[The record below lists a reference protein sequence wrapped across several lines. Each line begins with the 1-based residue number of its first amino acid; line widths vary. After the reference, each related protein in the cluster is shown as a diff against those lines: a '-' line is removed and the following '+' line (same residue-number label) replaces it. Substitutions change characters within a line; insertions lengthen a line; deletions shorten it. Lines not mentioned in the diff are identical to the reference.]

1 MAERPGVQSAG
12 RPIGSIIDLDRYPI
26 LDPGNPVLRDL
37 AERARDE
44 FVRQGIFLAP
54 DFVRRDALRSM
65 LAELEV
71 LLPQA
76 RYHNRTQP
84 AGERKDNAGTYE
96 LPERYVQRYA
106 TITYDRFPAGS
117 LLRRFFECDALTAFV
132 GRLFGEQSYYRSTD
146 PVLACLAHIA
156 KEGDGLSWH
165 FDPNDGVTTLLLQR
179 PEAGGVLEVAP
190 WVRRGGEEGRAMAR
204 AVVDGTYDGT
214 VQIDQEPGT
223 LVLFRGHR
231 SLHRVTPVE
240 GPKARMNLVCSYSS
254 EPGHAF
260 SESHR
265 QAYA

>member
-1 MAERPGVQSAG
+1 VQTAG
-12 RPIGSIIDLDRYPI
+12 RSIGSIIDLDRYPI
-26 LDPGNPVLRDL
+26 FDPDDPVLQRL
-37 AERARDE
+37 VEEARDA
-44 FVRQGIFLAP
+44 FAKRGVFLAP
-54 DFVRRDALRSM
+54 DFIRPDALRTM
-65 LAELEV
+65 LAELEA
-71 LLPQA
+71 LLPHA
-76 RYHNRTQP
+76 RYHDRTQP
-84 AGERKDNAGTYE
+84 AGERKDNSGTYE

-106 TITYDRFPAGS
+106 TITYDRFEAGS
-117 LLRRFFECDALTAFV
+117 LLRKFFECDALTAFV
-132 GRLFGEQSYYRSTD
+132 GRLFGEQTYYRSTD

-165 FDPNDGVTTLLLQR
+165 FDPNDGVTTLLLQS

-190 WVRRGGEEGRAMAR
+190 WVRRDGEEGRAMVR
-204 AVVDGTYDGT
+204 AVVDGTYEGT
-214 VQIDQEPGT
+214 VQIEQAVGT

-240 GPKARMNLVCSYSS
+240 GPTARINLVCSYSS

>member
-1 MAERPGVQSAG
+1 VQTADRS
-12 RPIGSIIDLDRYPI
+12 IGSIIDLDRYPI
-26 LDPGNPVLRDL
+26 LDSESPVLQSVV
-37 AERARDE
+37 EKARGE
-44 FVRQGIFLAP
+44 FVKQGIFLAP
-54 DFVRRDALRSM
+54 DFVRPDALRSM

-76 RYHNRTQP
+76 RYHDRTQP
-84 AGERKDNAGTYE
+84 AGERKDNSGTYE

-117 LLRRFFECDALTAFV
+117 VLRTFFECDALTAFV

-165 FDPNDGVTTLLLQR
+165 FDPNDGVTTLLLQS

-190 WVRRGGEEGRAMAR
+190 WVRRGGEEGRAIAR
-204 AVVDGTYDGT
+204 AVVDGAYDGI

-231 SLHRVTPVE
+231 SLHRVTPVD
-240 GPKARMNLVCSYSS
+240 GPVARINLVCSYSS